1 MRRALRKGVTV
12 MDQHGVGSFDKDRRM
27 RRGFVAIAT
36 VMVLLTLNLIIL
48 GFVLSGGRD
57 HDLTV
62 RRLETVEAAY
72 AAEAGVNMS
81 VREMITF
88 TDDDG
93 DGTVGSIS
101 DDGDSGNDP
110 AIGNARFIVTMSVDV
125 PVVGQTTVTSAGRSG
140 QAFRTM
146 TAILE

>member
-1 MRRALRKGVTV
+1 
-12 MDQHGVGSFDKDRRM
+12 MDKHGGGSFDKDRCA
-27 RRGFVAIAT
+27 RRGLAAIAT
-36 VMVLLTLNLIIL
+36 VVVLLTLNLVIL
-48 GFVLSGGRD
+48 GLVLNGGRD

-81 VREMITF
+81 IRELIGL
-88 TDDDG
+88 TDD

-101 DDGDSGNDP
+101 DDGDSGTDP
-110 AIGNARFIVTMSVDV
+110 AIGNARFIVTMSVDD

-140 QAFRTM
+140 QSFRTM

>member
-1 MRRALRKGVTV
+1 MTV
-12 MDQHGVGSFDKDRRM
+12 MDQHGGGSFDKDRRV
-27 RRGFVAIAT
+27 RRGIALIAT
-36 VMVLLTLNLIIL
+36 VVVLLTLNLLIL
-48 GFVLSGGRD
+48 SFVLNGARD

-72 AAEAGVNMS
+72 AAEAGINMS
-81 VREMITF
+81 IREMIGS

-101 DDGDSGNDP
+101 DGSDSGTDP
-110 AIGNARFIVTMSVDV
+110 AIRNARFVVTMSVDV

>member
-1 MRRALRKGVTV
+1 
-12 MDQHGVGSFDKDRRM
+12 MDQQRGGSFDKDRRM
-27 RRGFVAIAT
+27 RRGFALIGT
-36 VMVLLTLNLIIL
+36 VVVLLTLNLFIL
-48 GFVLSGGRD
+48 GFVLNAGRD

-81 VREMITF
+81 LREMIGSS
-88 TDDDG
+88 DDDG

-101 DDGDSGNDP
+101 DDGDSGTDP

-125 PVVGQTTVTSAGRSG
+125 PVVGQTTVISAGRSG
-140 QAFRTM
+140 QARRTM
-146 TAILE
+146 TTILE

>member
-1 MRRALRKGVTV
+1 
-12 MDQHGVGSFDKDRRM
+12 MDKHGGGSFDKDRCA
-27 RRGFVAIAT
+27 RRGVAAIAT
-36 VMVLLTLNLIIL
+36 VVVLLTLNLVIL
-48 GFVLSGGRD
+48 GLVLNGGRD

-81 VREMITF
+81 IREMIGF

-101 DDGDSGNDP
+101 DDGDSDNDP
-110 AIGNARFIVTMSVDV
+110 AIGNARFVVTMSVDD
-125 PVVGQTTVTSAGRSG
+125 PVVGWTTVTSAGRSG
-140 QAFRTM
+140 LALRTM
-146 TAILE
+146 TTILE

>member
-1 MRRALRKGVTV
+1 
-12 MDQHGVGSFDKDRRM
+12 MDQHGGGSFNTDRRE
-27 RRGFVAIAT
+27 RRGIALIAT
-36 VMVLLTLNLIIL
+36 VVVLLTLNLLIL
-48 GFVLSGGRD
+48 GFVISGSRD

-81 VREMITF
+81 IREMIGF
-88 TDDDG
+88 TDEDG

-101 DDGDSGNDP
+101 DDGDSDNDP

-125 PVVGQTTVTSAGRSG
+125 PAAGQTTVTSAGRSG
-140 QAFRTM
+140 QAIRTM
-146 TAILE
+146 TTILE